1 MSKQKTVF
9 LFIGAAV
16 IVLGLVFWMG
26 QKKKARLAAE
36 KVAVAESQRQPAK
49 KTEVEIPEP
58 ENTATDAGSH
68 TGSQIAPLPATP
80 RAAEQSAL
88 ITQKDR
94 LTEGLGVAAGVRNA
108 MTKYYRSHNGWP
120 GSNVEM
126 GLAPPE
132 SYTVNTLQSVT
143 VLPNGKIVLLFV
155 PSRGKED
162 KMFLQGAA
170 NKAGDITWACTSPDI
185 RNIEQLIQ
193 YCTYSS
199 S

>member
-9 LFIGAAV
+9 LGIGAAV

-36 KVAVAESQRQPAK
+36 KVAVAESQGQFPK
-49 KTEVEIPEP
+49 ETEGEIPAP
-58 ENTATDAGSH
+58 QNAATD
-68 TGSQIAPLPATP
+68 TGSQIAPLPAP
-80 RAAEQSAL
+80 PPAAEQSAL
-88 ITQKDR
+88 ISQKDR

-108 MTKYYRSHNGWP
+108 MTKYYRSHNSWP

-132 SYTVNTLQSVT
+132 GYTVNTLQSLT

-155 PSRGKED
+155 PSRGKEE
-162 KMFLQGAA
+162 KVFLQGAA
-170 NKAGDITWACTSPDI
+170 NKADDITWACTSPDI
-185 RNIEQLIQ
+185 RNIEQLIH
-193 YCTYSS
+193 YCTYRTS
-199 S
+199 